1 MLSHPHRESC
11 YVGIKLE
18 SSKDPVLFNIRVII
32 EWLFPKMN
40 DVWMRGMM
48 DVGREDFT
56 LLMDISNMVIQ

>member
-1 MLSHPHRESC
+1 MISHLHRERC

-32 EWLFPKMN
+32 EWLFAKMN

-48 DVGREDFT
+48 DVGREYFT

>member
-1 MLSHPHRESC
+1 MLSHLHRERC

-18 SSKDPVLFNIRVII
+18 RSKDPMLFNIRVII
-32 EWLFPKMN
+32 EWLFTKMN

-48 DVGREDFT
+48 DVGREYFT